1 MGDTQDL
8 ERKVEELERK
18 NRLLAEGL
26 RQAERLRQIWGDSV
40 QQLKSARAELKASR
54 AFLDRVLAVAPDPI
68 AVVDRRGRFVLAN
81 ESTARLLGVSCERII
96 GTRALRWL
104 PADER
109 RQALFRFRRAWTD
122 GTADFTVGGSAGTRL
137 VFAEWSV
144 LDSHDGKTLVL
155 AGRDVTEQRGNR
167 RLLKL
172 ENQILASISSDLT
185 LPIIMETLCHGIE
198 ELLDGSLC
206 SILLLDDEGRRLRH
220 GAAPSLPEA
229 YCAVIDGVEIG
240 PQVGSCGTAAFCSRQ
255 IVVADIASDP
265 LWAPFKD
272 IALSHGL
279 HACWSTPILSANGTV
294 LGTFAIYH
302 RAPHV
307 PSSFDLLAA
316 SRAAHFCS
324 LALHRKRTEEALSRS
339 EARLQEITATLGEG
353 VYVLDVAGRISF
365 VNPELERLL
374 GWTVEELIGRNGHDL
389 FHSRKADGEP
399 YPVEACPVH
408 QVLRSGLA
416 HRSHEEWFWRK
427 DGTCIPVS
435 IVVTPIIRDG
445 EIVGAVSAIQD
456 ISELRRAQQAQQAAA
471 RYARSLIEAS
481 LDPLVTI
488 SPEGR
493 ITDVNQA
500 SEDITGLTR
509 RELIGTEFVNY
520 FTEPDM
526 AQAGYRQVLERGSVR
541 DYPLTIRHRNGMT
554 RDVLYN
560 ANVYRDERGELC
572 GVFAA
577 ARDITERKKA
587 EQQIH
592 RLAFYDT
599 LTDLPNRRLL
609 LDRLEHSLAQAKR
622 HGWSMA
628 LLFLDLDDF
637 KQVNDN
643 FGHETGD
650 QLLVAVALR
659 LLACVRRG
667 DTVCRQ
673 GGDEFI
679 IVLENIDLG
688 RAALAAEKII
698 GALEQSIEVKGHV
711 LRVTA
716 SIGVAIYPGDGS
728 EDSQELI
735 KHADSAM
742 YEAKRSGRNRYR
754 IHSKRELWAALT
766 EDEKGLMGQDA
777 S

>member
-1 MGDTQDL
+1 MADAKDL

-26 RQAERLRQIWGDSV
+26 RQAERLRQIWGDSL
-40 QQLKSARAELKASR
+40 QQLKCARTELRASR

-68 AVVDRRGRFVLAN
+68 AVVDRRGRVVLAN
-81 ESTARLLGVSCERII
+81 ASTARLLGIPCDRII

-104 PADER
+104 PADQR
-109 RQALFRFRRAWTD
+109 RQALFRFRGDWSD
-122 GTADFTVGGSAGTRL
+122 GTADFTVGGSAGTKL
-137 VFAEWSV
+137 VSAEWSV
-144 LDSHDGKTLVL
+144 LDSDDGKTLVL

-185 LPIIMETLCHGIE
+185 LPIIMDTLCQGIE

-220 GAAPSLPEA
+220 GAAPSLPDA
-229 YCAVIDGVEIG
+229 YCAAIDGIEIG

-255 IVVADIASDP
+255 VVVADIASDP
-265 LWAPFKD
+265 LWAHFNEL
-272 IALSHGL
+272 ALNHGL
-279 HACWSTPILSANGTV
+279 QACWSTPILSASGSV

-302 RAPHV
+302 RAPYV
-307 PSSFDLLAA
+307 PTPFDLLAA

-324 LALHRKRTEEALSRS
+324 LALHRKRTEEALSSS
-339 EARLQEITATLGEG
+339 EARLQEITAALGEG
-353 VYVLDVAGRISF
+353 VYVLDVAGTISF

-374 GWTVEELIGRNGHDL
+374 GWSADELIGRKGHPL
-389 FHSRKADGEP
+389 FHARRVDGCPCPED
-399 YPVEACPVH
+399 ECPVH
-408 QVLRSGLA
+408 RVLQSGEA
-416 HRSHEEWFWRK
+416 YRSHEEWFCRK
-427 DGTCIPVS
+427 DGSFIPVS
-435 IVVTPIIRDG
+435 IVATPIIRGG
-445 EIVGAVSAIQD
+445 EVVGAVTAIQD
-456 ISELRRAQQAQQAAA
+456 VSERRRAQQAQQAAA

-488 SPEGR
+488 SPEGK
-493 ITDVNQA
+493 ITDVNEA
-500 SEDITGLTR
+500 SEEITGLTR
-509 RELIGTEFVNY
+509 GELIGTDFADY

-526 AQAGYRQVLERGSVR
+526 ARAGYRQVLERGHVR
-541 DYPLTIRHRNGMT
+541 DYPLTIRHRSGLT

-560 ANVYRDERGELC
+560 ANVYRDERGDLC

-609 LDRLEHSLAQAKR
+609 LDRLEQSLAQAKR
-622 HGWSMA
+622 HGWPMA

-643 FGHETGD
+643 YGHDFGD
-650 QLLVAVALR
+650 QLLVAVARR

-679 IVLENIDLG
+679 IVLENIDLE

-698 GALEQSIEVKGHV
+698 GALEQPIEVKGHL
-711 LRVTA
+711 LRVTT
-716 SIGVAIYPGDGS
+716 SIGIAIYPCDGS

-742 YEAKRSGRNRYR
+742 YEAKRSGRNLYR
-754 IHSKRELWAALT
+754 IHSRRELWAALT
-766 EDEKGLMGQDA
+766 ADEKGLMGQDA